1 MRESPLDVPPA
12 ARGRRRAYSNP
23 FAALGAKRACS
34 WFLDYP
40 AYLVLIVQLRDHD
53 FGPRLIHGVKE
64 FLDFFG
70 AHSRLQNGAASKD
83 NTEQCL
89 AHETFDGHLS
99 SGQMNVCRNLQ
110 TNANR
115 LATRMCKMARRT
127 AVLV

>member
-1 MRESPLDVPPA
+1 MGKERSTGTFPLFRPARSILSCSPHSA
-12 ARGRRRAYSNP
+12 QS
-23 FAALGAKRACS
+23 GADS
-34 WFLDYP
+34 WFLNYP
-40 AYLVLIVQLRDHD
+40 AYLVLTVELRDHD
-53 FGPRLIHGVKE
+53 FDSRLIHGVKQL
-64 FLDFFG
+64 LDFFG

-110 TNANR
+110 TNADR